1 MRGSIATPGSATV
14 RYGGNTSCI
23 EVRHGSQIIILDA
36 GTGLRQLG
44 KALLEEFKDRPLNL
58 TLLLSHTHWDH
69 IQGLPFFA
77 PIYEKRCHL
86 RILGC
91 EGARTGLVAAL
102 TGQMESTYFP
112 VPFSQLPSNI
122 EIEEFTDYDFAIGPV
137 TVRAHR
143 SNHPGVCVGYRLTTP
158 DGRIVFF
165 PDMEP
170 RAGGTDRELI
180 DYIQATDLLVL
191 DSQYSLAEY
200 KNHVGWGHGCV
211 DNSVALALQARAKRL
226 FLFHH
231 DPDHADK
238 KLDQFVR
245 HARQLVARQK
255 IRLKV
260 DAARE
265 GQVIKLAGKRL

>member
-1 MRGSIATPGSATV
+1 VRGSIATPGPSTV

-23 EVRHGSQIIILDA
+23 EVRHGREIIILDA

-44 KALLEEFKDRPLNL
+44 KSLLKEFNGASLNL

-137 TVRAHR
+137 QVRAHR
-143 SNHPGVCVGYRLTTP
+143 SNHPGVCVGYRLVTP
-158 DGRIVFF
+158 DGRLVFF

-170 RAGGTDRELI
+170 RQDGTDTGLVEFIRETDVLI
-180 DYIQATDLLVL
+180 L
-191 DSQYSLAEY
+191 DSQYDRTEY
-200 KNHVGWGHGCV
+200 QKHVGWGHGCV
-211 DNSVALALQARAKRL
+211 DDSVTLAAQARARRR

-231 DPDHADK
+231 DPDHS
-238 KLDQFVR
+238 DQIMDRFVK
-245 HARQLVARQK
+245 HARQQAARQK
-255 IRLKV
+255 ARLKV

-265 GQVIKLAGKRL
+265 GAVIRLRAK